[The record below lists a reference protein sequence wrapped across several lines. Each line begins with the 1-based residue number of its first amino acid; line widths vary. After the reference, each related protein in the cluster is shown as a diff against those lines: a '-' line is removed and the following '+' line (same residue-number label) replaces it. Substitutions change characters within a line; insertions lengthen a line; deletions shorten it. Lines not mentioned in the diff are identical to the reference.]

1 MTELKRRP
9 VTFGIL
15 IITTLV
21 FMAIQIFR
29 FGDSTSGATIFEFGG
44 LYGLY
49 LQYDPANFGAS
60 LRPSLSISAGS
71 ISFLTCLLSISL
83 GSWPSRYGALGAFS
97 FSISYPVSWAIF
109 SPSY

>member
-1 MTELKRRP
+1 MQELKRRP

-29 FGDSTSGATIFEFGG
+29 FSDSTSGATIFEFGG
-44 LYGLY
+44 LYGLF
-49 LQYDPANFGAS
+49 LKHDPSQLWRLVTPIFVHIGC
-60 LRPSLSISAGS
+60 SIF
-71 ISFLTCLLSISL
+71 FLTYLLSISL
-83 GSWPSRYGALGAFS
+83 VSWPSRCGALGAFS